1 MVTNIMKSKAEEMET
16 QELGNGAITVEYVI
30 IVMVIVGLGAALFAF
45 QEQIKT
51 FLTDAQKG
59 LAAMFTKLNAGS
71 GTTLS

>member
-51 FLTDAQKG
+51 FLETTGDSLEHMLDALSKG
-59 LAAMFTKLNAGS
+59 NNPTA
-71 GTTLS
+71 

>member
-51 FLTDAQKG
+51 FLGDAKEG
-59 LAAMFTKLNAGS
+59 LSALFDKLNNGKVGA
-71 GTTLS
+71 

>member
-45 QEQIKT
+45 QGQIKT
-51 FLTDAQKG
+51 FLETTGDSLGHMLDALSKG
-59 LAAMFTKLNAGS
+59 NDPTA
-71 GTTLS
+71 

>member
-45 QEQIKT
+45 QEQIKK
-51 FLTDAQKG
+51 FLE
-59 LAAMFTKLNAGS
+59 
-71 GTTLS
+71 TTGNSLEHMLTALSEGNNPTA

>member
-45 QEQIKT
+45 QEQIQK
-51 FLTDAQKG
+51 FLGDAKDG
-59 LAAMFTKLNAGS
+59 LSALFDKLNTGNVGA
-71 GTTLS
+71 